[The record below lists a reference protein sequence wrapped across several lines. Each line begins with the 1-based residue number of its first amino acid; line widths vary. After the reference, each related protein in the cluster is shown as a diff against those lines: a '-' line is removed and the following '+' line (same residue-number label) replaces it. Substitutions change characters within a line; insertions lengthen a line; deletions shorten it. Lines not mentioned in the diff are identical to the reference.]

1 MRSIALAMV
10 ENANNEVTLQNLAQ
24 TKYSM
29 PEGVSRDRGFVKF
42 V

>member
-1 MRSIALAMV
+1 MV
-10 ENANNEVTLQNLAQ
+10 ENANNEVTIQNLAQ
-24 TKYSM
+24 TKNST